1 MRPLSRQA
9 ANLPFLRRLLLSAL
23 RLLRHWGF
31 LPSLVDCGVVLP
43 PAHSAAW
50 HVGPALRRPR
60 FVGWPAR
67 M

>member
-1 MRPLSRQA
+1 M
-9 ANLPFLRRLLLSAL
+9 
-23 RLLRHWGF
+23 
-31 LPSLVDCGVVLP
+31 DCGVVLP

-67 M
+67 VGRVGRAATCGAGKNL